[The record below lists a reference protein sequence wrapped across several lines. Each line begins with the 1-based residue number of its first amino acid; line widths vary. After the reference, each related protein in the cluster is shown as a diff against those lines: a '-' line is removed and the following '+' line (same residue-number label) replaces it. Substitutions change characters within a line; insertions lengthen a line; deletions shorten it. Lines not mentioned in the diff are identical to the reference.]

1 MSARPFVLIF
11 VSALTSGVVHA
22 AAGTDVPAHAFDIIL
37 GRPSGTSVTASVLS
51 YENLE
56 GYLEYHID
64 REVYGSRTPV
74 VRLTEGTPVEIRLD
88 ALRPDARYYYRL
100 RYRTVGDSQPFWQ
113 AEEGTFRTQ
122 RKPGSAFRFTVQAD
136 SALGEKVS
144 TDLYAHTLDNAAA
157 ARPDFHIELGRAF
170 TPDARTSSSQ
180 YLAQRYY
187 FGALCRSAPLFLA
200 SAPEKFFPNPR
211 SDGFYSW
218 EWGDAL
224 FVVISPEGVLSG
236 EMLAGIRR
244 TLEDSHAPLQFV
256 FTHSRP
262 GDTRKGREFHQ
273 LMVKQHVHTVFHGHD
288 HAVAKEEAD
297 GVIYQ
302 SVPQPG
308 NPRAPSGHLAV
319 SVKGREVRV
328 KFVRTETRLA
338 LASLR
343 VDH

>member
-1 MSARPFVLIF
+1 MR
-11 VSALTSGVVHA
+11 
-22 AAGTDVPAHAFDIIL
+22 TDVPAHAFDIIL
-37 GRPSGTSVTASVLS
+37 GRPSLNSITASVLS

-56 GYLEYHID
+56 GYLEYHVD
-64 REVYGSRTPV
+64 REIYNSRTPV

-88 ALRPDARYYYRL
+88 SLRPDARYYYRL

-113 AEEGTFRTQ
+113 AEEATFRTQ

-136 SALGEKVS
+136 SALSDKVS

-170 TPDARTSSSQ
+170 TPDPRSSSSQ

-211 SDGFYSW
+211 SDGFYGW

-224 FVVISPEGVLSG
+224 FVVISPEGILSG
-236 EMLAGIRR
+236 TMLDGIRR
-244 TLEDSHAPLQFV
+244 TLEDSHAPLKFV
-256 FTHSRP
+256 FMHSRP

-273 LMVKQHVHTVFHGHD
+273 LMVKQRVNTVFHGHD
-288 HAVAKEEAD
+288 HLFAKEEVD

-319 SVKGREVRV
+319 SVKGNAVHV

-343 VDH
+343 FDR